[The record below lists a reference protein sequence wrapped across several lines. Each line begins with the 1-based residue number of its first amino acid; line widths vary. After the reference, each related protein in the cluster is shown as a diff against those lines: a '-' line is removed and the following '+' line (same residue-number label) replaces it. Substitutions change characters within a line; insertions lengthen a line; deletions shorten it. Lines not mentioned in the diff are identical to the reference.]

1 MGTMAIVVIVYT
13 VLASATF
20 SEQATATN
28 DLYGQAHCV
37 MGVQSAAD
45 LADWHGPLVQ
55 ERLETGMSSS
65 TNLLRAGILVAM
77 PAIVKVVISAFDGS
91 CKPYKR

>member
-1 MGTMAIVVIVYT
+1 
-13 VLASATF
+13 
-20 SEQATATN
+20 
-28 DLYGQAHCV
+28 

-45 LADWHGPLVQ
+45 LVDWHGPLVQ

-77 PAIVKVVISAFDGS
+77 PAIAKVIMTAFDGTF
-91 CKPYKR
+91 KK

>member
-1 MGTMAIVVIVYT
+1 
-13 VLASATF
+13 
-20 SEQATATN
+20 
-28 DLYGQAHCV
+28 

-65 TNLLRAGILVAM
+65 TNLLRAGILVAI
-77 PAIVKVVISAFDGS
+77 PAFAKVIMTAFDGT
-91 CKPYKR
+91 YKQ